1 MTNSLMYT
9 SKSMIVIRA
18 LRQAESKS
26 DPHFCLILFLHDKF
40 YSFYQL
46 IRQPIFQIYRYC
58 RYLSCISCR
67 YLIHFLRG
75 GRSPYIQDQTYK
87 DARMQVNDG

>member
-9 SKSMIVIRA
+9 FKSMIVIRA
-18 LRQAESKS
+18 LRQAEAKF

-58 RYLSCISCR
+58 RYLSCIFCR
-67 YLIHFLRG
+67 YLNHLLLGAFTLHP
-75 GRSPYIQDQTYK
+75 RSNIQRCK
-87 DARMQVNDG
+87 NASE